1 MIPRYTRPAMGRIWE
16 DQNKYQ
22 RWLDVEL
29 AVTET
34 LASKGIVPKD
44 AAAEIKAKANFSV
57 DRINQIELETRHD
70 VIAFTTS
77 VAEFVGPAARYFHFG
92 LTSSDVLDTAM
103 ALQVVDA
110 SKLIGAGITRLL
122 DVLKKR
128 ALEFKTTIAVGRTHG
143 IHAEPTTFGLK
154 LALWYDEM
162 RRQEARFHEAA
173 ETMRVGKLSG
183 AVGTF
188 AHLSPEI
195 EEESLA
201 QLGLKPASVA
211 TQVIQ
216 RDRYAH
222 YISTLALVGATL
234 EKIALEVRHLQRTEV
249 REAEEYFSP
258 GQKGSSAMPHKRN
271 PITSEQICGLARLLR
286 SNAMAAMENVALW
299 HERDIS
305 HSSVERVIFPD
316 STILM
321 DYLLDKTASLVERL
335 VVYPERMAA
344 NLEMTHGLV
353 YSGELLLELVAKGV
367 TREAAY
373 KMVQR
378 NAMRVWDEGGTFK
391 DKVLSDADITKACSA
406 KDVEKVFDSSRL
418 LKNVDRIFERVFG
431 KSR

>member
-1 MIPRYTRPAMGRIWE
+1 MGRIWE

-34 LASKGIVPKD
+34 LAAKGIVPRE

-57 DRINQIELETRHD
+57 ERINQIELETKHD

-77 VAEFVGPAARYFHFG
+77 VAEFVGPAAGYFHFG

-110 SKLIGAGITRLL
+110 SKLIAADITRLL

-128 ALEFKTTIAVGRTHG
+128 ALEFKTTVAVGRTHG

-162 RRQEARFHEAA
+162 RRQERRFQEAA

-188 AHLSPEI
+188 AHLSPDI

-201 QLGLKPASVA
+201 KLGLKPASVA

-222 YISTLALVGATL
+222 YMTALALIGTTL

-286 SNAMAAMENVALW
+286 TNAMAAMENVALW

-321 DYLLDKTASLVERL
+321 DYLLDKTASLVDRL
-335 VVYPERMAA
+335 VVYPQRMSE
-344 NLEMTHGLV
+344 NLELTHGLV
-353 YSGELLLELVAKGV
+353 YSGELLLELVSKGI
-367 TREAAY
+367 TREEAY
-373 KMVQR
+373 RWVQR

-391 DKVLSDADITKACSA
+391 DKVLSDADIVRVCSK
-406 KDVEKVFDSSRL
+406 KDVEKVFDSTRL
-418 LKNVDRIFERVFG
+418 LKNVDRIFARVFG
-431 KSR
+431 A

>member
-1 MIPRYTRPAMGRIWE
+1 MGRIWE

-34 LASKGIVPKD
+34 LAAKGIVPRD

-57 DRINQIELETRHD
+57 DRINQIELETKHD

-77 VAEFVGPAARYFHFG
+77 VAEFVGPAAGYFHFG

-110 SKLIGAGITRLL
+110 SKLIAAGITRLL
-122 DVLKKR
+122 DVLRKR
-128 ALEFKTTIAVGRTHG
+128 AHEYKTTVAVGRTHG

-162 RRQEARFHEAA
+162 RRQESRFQEAA

-201 QLGLKPASVA
+201 KLGLRPASVA

-222 YISTLALVGATL
+222 YMSTLALIGSTL
-234 EKIALEVRHLQRTEV
+234 EKVALEVRHLQRTEV

-305 HSSVERVIFPD
+305 HSSVERIIFPD
-316 STILM
+316 STILT
-321 DYLLDKTASLVERL
+321 DYLLDKTASLVDRL
-335 VVYPERMAA
+335 VVYPQRMSE
-344 NLEMTHGLV
+344 NLDLTRGLV
-353 YSGELLLELVAKGV
+353 YSGELLLELVSKGI
-367 TREAAY
+367 TREDAY
-373 KMVQR
+373 RWVQR
-378 NAMRVWDEGGTFK
+378 NAMRVWDEGGAFK
-391 DKVLSDADITKACSA
+391 DKVLSDADIVKVCGA
-406 KDVEKVFDSSRL
+406 KDIDKVFDSTRL
-418 LKNVDRIFERVFG
+418 LKNVDKIFERVFG
-431 KSR
+431 K

>member
-1 MIPRYTRPAMGRIWE
+1 MGRIWE

-34 LASKGIVPKD
+34 LAAKGIVPKD

-57 DRINQIELETRHD
+57 DRINQIELETKHD

-77 VAEFVGPAARYFHFG
+77 VAEFVGPAAGYFHFG

-110 SKLIGAGITRLL
+110 SKLIAAGITRLL

-128 ALEFKTTIAVGRTHG
+128 AHEFKTTVAVGRTHG

-162 RRQEARFHEAA
+162 RRQESRFQEAA

-201 QLGLKPASVA
+201 KLGLKPASVA

-222 YISTLALVGATL
+222 YMSALALVGSTL

-305 HSSVERVIFPD
+305 HSSVERIIFPD
-316 STILM
+316 STILIGLPARQ
-321 DYLLDKTASLVERL
+321 DGFSRRSACGLS
-335 VVYPERMAA
+335 AA
-344 NLEMTHGLV
+344 HV
-353 YSGELLLELVAKGV
+353 
-367 TREAAY
+367 
-373 KMVQR
+373 
-378 NAMRVWDEGGTFK
+378 
-391 DKVLSDADITKACSA
+391 
-406 KDVEKVFDSSRL
+406 
-418 LKNVDRIFERVFG
+418 
-431 KSR
+431 

>member
-34 LASKGIVPKD
+34 LATKGIVPND

-57 DRINQIELETRHD
+57 DRIDEIELETRHD

-103 ALQVVDA
+103 ALQVRDA
-110 SKLIGAGITRLL
+110 SEIISSGITRLL
-122 DVLKKR
+122 EVLKKR
-128 ALEFKTTIAVGRTHG
+128 AHEFKTTIAVGRTHG

-154 LALWYDEM
+154 LALWYDEV
-162 RRQEARFHEAA
+162 RRQERRFQEAA

-201 QLGLKPASVA
+201 KLGLKPASIA

-222 YISTLALVGATL
+222 YISTLALIGATL
-234 EKIALEVRHLQRTEV
+234 EKIAVEVRHLQRTEV
-249 REAEEYFSP
+249 REAEEYFQP

-271 PITSEQICGLARLLR
+271 PITSEQISGLARLLR
-286 SNAMAAMENVALW
+286 GNAMAAMENVALW

-305 HSSVERVIFPD
+305 HSSVERIIFPD

-321 DYLLDKTASLVERL
+321 DYLLDKTASLIDRL
-335 VVYPERMAA
+335 VVYPARMAS
-344 NLEMTHGLV
+344 NLELTHGLV
-353 YSGELLLELVAKGV
+353 YSGELLLELVAKGI

-373 KMVQR
+373 KMVQK
-378 NAMRVWDEGGTFK
+378 NAMRVWDEGGVFK
-391 DKVLSDADITKACSA
+391 EKVLSDPEITNVCSTKDI
-406 KDVEKVFDSSRL
+406 EKVFDSTRL
-418 LKNVDRIFERVFG
+418 VKNVDRIFERVFN
-431 KSR
+431 

>member
-1 MIPRYTRPAMGRIWE
+1 MGRIWE

-34 LASKGIVPKD
+34 LASKGIVPKE
-44 AAAEIKAKANFSV
+44 AAAEIKSRANFSV

-77 VAEFVGPAARYFHFG
+77 VAEFVGPASRYFHFG

-110 SKLIGAGITRLL
+110 SKLISSGVTRLL
-122 DVLKKR
+122 EVLKKR
-128 ALEFKTTIAVGRTHG
+128 AHEFKTTVAVGRTHG

-154 LALWYDEM
+154 LALWFDEM
-162 RRQEARFHEAA
+162 RRQERRFQEAA

-195 EEESLA
+195 EEEALSK
-201 QLGLKPASVA
+201 LGLRPASVA
-211 TQVIQ
+211 TQIIQ

-222 YISTLALVGATL
+222 YISTLALIGATL

-286 SNAMAAMENVALW
+286 SNAMAALENVALW

-305 HSSVERVIFPD
+305 HSSVERIIFPD
-316 STILM
+316 STILT
-321 DYLLDKTASLVERL
+321 DYLLDKTASLVDRL
-335 VVYPERMAA
+335 VVYPRRMEE
-344 NLEMTHGLV
+344 NLDLTHGLV
-353 YSGELLLELVAKGV
+353 YSGELLLELVSKGI
-367 TREAAY
+367 TREEAY
-373 KMVQR
+373 RWVQR

-391 DKVLSDADITKACSA
+391 DKVLGDAEIVKVCGA
-406 KDVEKVFDSSRL
+406 KDIEKVFDSTRL

-431 KSR
+431 K

>member
-34 LASKGIVPKD
+34 LASKGIVPRE

-57 DRINQIELETRHD
+57 ERINQIELETKHD

-77 VAEFVGPAARYFHFG
+77 VAEFVGPAAGYFHFG

-110 SKLIGAGITRLL
+110 SKLIAADITRLL

-128 ALEFKTTIAVGRTHG
+128 ALEFKTTVAVGRTHG

-162 RRQEARFHEAA
+162 RRQERRFQEAA

-201 QLGLKPASVA
+201 TLGLKPASVA

-222 YISTLALVGATL
+222 YMTALALIGTTL

-286 SNAMAAMENVALW
+286 TNAMAAMENVALW

-321 DYLLDKTASLVERL
+321 DYLLDKTASLVDRL
-335 VVYPERMAA
+335 VVYPKRMSE
-344 NLEMTHGLV
+344 NLELTHGLV
-353 YSGELLLELVAKGV
+353 YSGELLLELVSKGI
-367 TREAAY
+367 TREEAY
-373 KMVQR
+373 RWVQR

-391 DKVLSDADITKACSA
+391 DKVLSDADIVRVCGT
-406 KDVEKVFDSSRL
+406 KDVEKVFDSTRL
-418 LKNVDRIFERVFG
+418 LKNVDRIFARVFG
-431 KSR
+431 G

>member
-1 MIPRYTRPAMGRIWE
+1 MGRIWE

-34 LASKGIVPKD
+34 LATKGIVPTD

-57 DRINQIELETRHD
+57 DRINEIELETRHD

-103 ALQVVDA
+103 ALQVRDA
-110 SKLIGAGITRLL
+110 SEIISSGITRLL
-122 DVLKKR
+122 EVLKGR
-128 ALEFKTTIAVGRTHG
+128 AHEFKTTIAVGRTHG

-154 LALWYDEM
+154 LALWYDEV
-162 RRQEARFHEAA
+162 RRQERRFQEAA

-201 QLGLKPASVA
+201 KLGLTPASVA

-222 YISTLALVGATL
+222 YISTLALIGATL
-234 EKIALEVRHLQRTEV
+234 EKIAVEVRHLQRTEV
-249 REAEEYFSP
+249 REAEEYFQP

-271 PITSEQICGLARLLR
+271 PITSEQISGLARLLR
-286 SNAMAAMENVALW
+286 GNAMAALENVALW

-305 HSSVERVIFPD
+305 HSSVERIIFPD

-321 DYLLDKTASLVERL
+321 DYLLDKTASLIDRL
-335 VVYPERMAA
+335 VVYPERMAS
-344 NLEMTHGLV
+344 NLELTHGLV

-373 KMVQR
+373 KMVQK
-378 NAMRVWDEGGTFK
+378 NAMRVWDEGGVFK
-391 DKVLSDADITKACSA
+391 EKVLSDPEITKVCST
-406 KDVEKVFDSSRL
+406 KDIEKVFDSTRL
-418 LKNVDRIFERVFG
+418 VTNVDRIFERVFKHSG
-431 KSR
+431 GV

>member
-1 MIPRYTRPAMGRIWE
+1 MGRIWE
-16 DQNKYQ
+16 DQNRYQ

-44 AAAEIKAKANFSV
+44 AAAEIKSKANFSV
-57 DRINQIELETRHD
+57 DRINEIELETRHD

-77 VAEFVGPAARYFHFG
+77 VAEFVGPSARYFHFG

-110 SKLIGAGITRLL
+110 SKIINSGLTRLL
-122 DVLKKR
+122 EVLKKR
-128 ALEFKTTIAVGRTHG
+128 AHEFKTTIAVGRTHG

-154 LALWYDEM
+154 LALWYDEV
-162 RRQEARFHEAA
+162 RRQERRFQEAA

-195 EEESLA
+195 EEESLEK
-201 QLGLKPASVA
+201 LGLTPASVA

-234 EKIALEVRHLQRTEV
+234 EKIAVEVRHLQRTEV

-271 PITSEQICGLARLLR
+271 PITSEQISGLARILR
-286 SNAMAAMENVALW
+286 SNAIAAMENVALW

-305 HSSVERVIFPD
+305 HSSVERIIFPD
-316 STILM
+316 STILT

-344 NLEMTHGLV
+344 NLELTRGLV
-353 YSGELLLELVAKGV
+353 YSGELLLELVAKGI
-367 TREAAY
+367 TREDAY

-391 DKVLSDADITKACSA
+391 DMVLSDADIGKACSA
-406 KDVEKVFDSSRL
+406 KDIEKVFDSSRL
-418 LKNVDRIFERVFG
+418 LKNVDRIFERVF
-431 KSR
+431 

>member
-1 MIPRYTRPAMGRIWE
+1 MGRIWE

-34 LASKGIVPKD
+34 LAANGIVPKD

-57 DRINQIELETRHD
+57 DRINEIELETKHD

-77 VAEFVGPAARYFHFG
+77 VAEFVGPSARYFHFG

-103 ALQVVDA
+103 ALQVADA
-110 SKLIGAGITRLL
+110 SKLIAAGITRLL

-128 ALEFKTTIAVGRTHG
+128 ALEFKTTIEVGRTHG

-162 RRQEARFHEAA
+162 RRQEVRFREAA

-201 QLGLKPASVA
+201 KLGLKPASVA

-222 YISTLALVGATL
+222 YISTLALIGATL

-286 SNAMAAMENVALW
+286 SNAIAGMENVALW

-316 STILM
+316 STILT
-321 DYLLDKTASLVERL
+321 DYMLEKTASLVDRL
-335 VVYPERMAA
+335 VVYPQRMAE
-344 NLEMTHGLV
+344 NLELTHGLV
-353 YSGELLLELVAKGV
+353 YSGRAAAGAC
-367 TREAAY
+367 REGNHSGGSVPLGAT
-373 KMVQR
+373 QR
-378 NAMRVWDEGGTFK
+378 
-391 DKVLSDADITKACSA
+391 DAC
-406 KDVEKVFDSSRL
+406 V
-418 LKNVDRIFERVFG
+418 G
-431 KSR
+431 